1 MKLVSKD
8 IMDYLVQAAK
18 DRDHI
23 MEQWKKTIDL
33 NDHMLGTNKELL
45 KHVSDTIDRNKEL
58 VEYIKI
64 NNTDIIRLCDILQN
78 VINRMNDID
87 LRLNSLYEVLSNST
101 KENSDGQSENQL
113 I

>member
-33 NDHMLGTNKELL
+33 NDCMLGTNKELL
-45 KHVSDTIDRNKEL
+45 KHVSDTNDRNKEL
-58 VEYIKI
+58 AEYIKS
-64 NNTDIIRLCDILQN
+64 NNTDIIRLCGILQN
-78 VINRMNDID
+78 MINRMNDID

-101 KENSDGQSENQL
+101 KENKDG
-113 I
+113 

>member
-45 KHVSDTIDRNKEL
+45 KHVSDTNDRNKEL
-58 VEYIKI
+58 AEYIKI
-64 NNTDIIRLCDILQN
+64 NNTDISRLCDILQN
-78 VINRMNDID
+78 MINRMNNIECQLHDI
-87 LRLNSLYEVLSNST
+87 YEVLSDSK
-101 KENSDGQSENQL
+101 KENSND
-113 I
+113 